1 MMIMKFLKKR
11 SFNYWPIWQNRS
23 IKIMGGLNMLCIF
36 SAARDKFRE
45 DHQKQQQAAKQGA
58 KTDTAAKK

>member
-1 MMIMKFLKKR
+1 
-11 SFNYWPIWQNRS
+11 
-23 IKIMGGLNMLCIF
+23 MLCIF